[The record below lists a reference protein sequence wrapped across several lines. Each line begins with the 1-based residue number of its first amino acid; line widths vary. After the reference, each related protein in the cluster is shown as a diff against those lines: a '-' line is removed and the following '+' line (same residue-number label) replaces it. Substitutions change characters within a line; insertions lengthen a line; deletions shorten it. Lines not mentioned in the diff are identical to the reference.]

1 MQNNKIYKGADEYE
15 KIAVTVNCMAVYNSF
30 IDVPDGM
37 NIDEAIKYAKE
48 HLSNIPII
56 NGLEYI
62 SDSDELDEENC
73 EFEDVE

>member
-1 MQNNKIYKGADEYE
+1 MKRLV
-15 KIAVTVNCMAVYNSF
+15 VTVNCMAVYNSF

-37 NIDEAIKYAKE
+37 NIDEAIKYAKK

-56 NGLEYI
+56 NGLEYV

-73 EFEDVE
+73 EFEDAE

>member
-1 MQNNKIYKGADEYE
+1 MKRLV
-15 KIAVTVNCMAVYNSF
+15 VTVNCMAVYNSF

-37 NIDEAIKYAKE
+37 NIDEAIKYVKE

-56 NGLEYI
+56 NGLEYV

-73 EFEDVE
+73 EFEDAE

>member
-1 MQNNKIYKGADEYE
+1 MKRL
-15 KIAVTVNCMAVYNSF
+15 AVTVNCMAVYNSF
-30 IDVPDGM
+30 IDVPDNT

-62 SDSDELDEENC
+62 PDSDELDEENC
-73 EFEDVE
+73 EFEDGDIIQD

>member
-1 MQNNKIYKGADEYE
+1 MKRL
-15 KIAVTVNCMAVYNSF
+15 AVTVNCMAVYNSF
-30 IDVPDGM
+30 IDVPGNM

-56 NGLEYI
+56 NGLEYV

>member
-1 MQNNKIYKGADEYE
+1 MSMKRLV
-15 KIAVTVNCMAVYNSF
+15 VTVNCMAVYNSF

-56 NGLEYI
+56 NGLEYV

-73 EFEDVE
+73 EFEDAE

>member
-1 MQNNKIYKGADEYE
+1 MKRL
-15 KIAVTVNCMAVYNSF
+15 AVTVNCMAVYNSF

-37 NIDEAIKYAKE
+37 NIEEAIKYAKE

-56 NGLEYI
+56 NELEYV

>member
-1 MQNNKIYKGADEYE
+1 MKRLV
-15 KIAVTVNCMAVYNSF
+15 VTVNCMAVYNSF

-56 NGLEYI
+56 NGLEYV
-62 SDSDELDEENC
+62 SDSDELD
-73 EFEDVE
+73 

>member
-1 MQNNKIYKGADEYE
+1 MKRLV
-15 KIAVTVNCMAVYNSF
+15 VTVNCMAVYNSF

-48 HLSNIPII
+48 HLSSIPII
-56 NGLEYI
+56 NGLEYV

-73 EFEDVE
+73 EFEDAE

>member
-1 MQNNKIYKGADEYE
+1 MKRLV
-15 KIAVTVNCMAVYNSF
+15 VTVNCMAVYNSF

-56 NGLEYI
+56 NGPEYV

-73 EFEDVE
+73 EFEDAE